1 MTSIT
6 LTINSNDYPML
17 QSLKKK
23 NRDKI
28 LIDIFKTGYT
38 IYFPNKDKTL
48 EKQDYEEIKSSISS
62 LRDEIIDSDLIGIGD
77 IIVSKINER
86 IEPLNNSLT
95 KLLGLQTASSKK
107 GELAENIIYNAFVTR
122 YTDIIYED
130 KSNVPHSG
138 DAWITLPNNMII
150 MIESKNYTTTV
161 NKSEVEKMEYD
172 MKYNNI
178 RYCLF
183 LSLNGSI
190 QGFRDMDFH
199 TFSHNGENY
208 FALMISNLSN
218 NIDKLDLAF
227 NMMKILIEFSKM
239 PDKFPWIQKK
249 IHDGLDKINEIVS
262 KNHILRDNFY
272 VLEKSVQSSL
282 DLYHKDLRNYQY
294 ELEEYMKSLMKEIKS
309 TIAESIDGNDYA
321 IHDILT
327 IYKGKKVFFILSQI
341 LDIFENKQVILK
353 STNENKYNIIKTN
366 DNIGVIDIQLKKI
379 IINLFSNQLNLV
391 FIPSNVK
398 ENNDNF
404 EILNQKI

>member
-1 MTSIT
+1 
-6 LTINSNDYPML
+6 
-17 QSLKKK
+17 
-23 NRDKI
+23 
-28 LIDIFKTGYT
+28 
-38 IYFPNKDKTL
+38 
-48 EKQDYEEIKSSISS
+48 
-62 LRDEIIDSDLIGIGD
+62 
-77 IIVSKINER
+77 
-86 IEPLNNSLT
+86 
-95 KLLGLQTASSKK
+95 
-107 GELAENIIYNAFVTR
+107 
-122 YTDIIYED
+122 
-130 KSNVPHSG
+130 
-138 DAWITLPNNMII
+138 
-150 MIESKNYTTTV
+150 
-161 NKSEVEKMEYD
+161 
-172 MKYNNI
+172 
-178 RYCLF
+178 
-183 LSLNGSI
+183 
-190 QGFRDMDFH
+190 
-199 TFSHNGENY
+199 
-208 FALMISNLSN
+208 
-218 NIDKLDLAF
+218 
-227 NMMKILIEFSKM
+227 M

-353 STNENKYNIIKTN
+353 LTNENKYNIIKTN